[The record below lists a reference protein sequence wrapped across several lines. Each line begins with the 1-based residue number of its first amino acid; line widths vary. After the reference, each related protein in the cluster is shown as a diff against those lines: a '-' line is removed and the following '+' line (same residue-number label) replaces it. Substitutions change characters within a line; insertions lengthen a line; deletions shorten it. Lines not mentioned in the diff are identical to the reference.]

1 MKKKTL
7 NRSIFAGALVI
18 IAGLFAASSI
28 KTGIYNSKHYE
39 QQLTGS
45 DLFTSAPGIIMCVA
59 NGKINMGD

>member
-7 NRSIFAGALVI
+7 TRSIFAGALVI
-18 IAGLFAASSI
+18 IAGLFTASLI

-45 DLFTSAPGIIMCVA
+45 DLFTSTPDKSQHG
-59 NGKINMGD
+59 